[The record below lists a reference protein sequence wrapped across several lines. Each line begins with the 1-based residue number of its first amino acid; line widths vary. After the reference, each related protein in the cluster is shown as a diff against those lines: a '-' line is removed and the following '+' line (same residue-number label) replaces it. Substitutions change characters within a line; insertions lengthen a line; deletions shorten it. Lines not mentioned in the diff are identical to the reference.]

1 MKYKLSVRIFLTYRD
16 KDVKVEVEL
25 SDEEVAR
32 IKELVA
38 KDLEEQKQVDGDDED
53 GEDDFVSPP
62 DLLDI
67 LDRKSPELFDLL
79 WDVIF
84 PKVFVESLIDGI
96 KNYGELVRH
105 EDDHYR
111 SHRKVSFDNCM
122 KCMAMIWKLII
133 TTIAYAKYL
142 GVGCLRIPNDVFQK
156 NTVILSV
163 SAK

>member
-67 LDRKSPELFDLL
+67 LDRNSPELFDLL

-111 SHRKVSFDNCM
+111 SHRKVSFDELYEMYGDDMEIDHYNDCIC
-122 KCMAMIWKLII
+122 K
-133 TTIAYAKYL
+133 
-142 GVGCLRIPNDVFQK
+142 IPRSWMPK
-156 NTVILSV
+156 NP
-163 SAK
+163 K